1 MVLQLLQIKP
11 ILLVSL
17 WTIVVDHII
26 YMMPLTIVKV
36 TCLKLEDI
44 TCGFE
49 KPCIID
55 IKIGKRVWDDH
66 ALQDKIDREKK
77 KYPCQEVIGF
87 RIVGMRVSGLC

>member
-1 MVLQLLQIKP
+1 M
-11 ILLVSL
+11 
-17 WTIVVDHII
+17 
-26 YMMPLTIVKV
+26 

-49 KPCIID
+49 RPCIID

-66 ALQDKIDREKK
+66 ALQDKIDREMK

-87 RIVGMRVSGLC
+87 RIVGMRVM